1 MSYKDFIDLSYK
13 PTKNDLVCEFR
24 VEPAKGIS
32 LRRAAE
38 MVAGESSVGT
48 WTDVVTMKPRIK
60 KIGARIF
67 SIKGNYVKIAYPSI
81 LFEEGN
87 MPQIMSSIGGNVFG
101 MKAVKNLRL
110 EDVDWPD
117 DIMKS
122 FPGPMY
128 GIKGIRRLLKVP
140 KRPLV
145 GTIVKPKIGL
155 NEKEHAKAA
164 YEAWVGGI
172 DVVKDDEN
180 LSSQKFNNFSKRIIE
195 TLKMRDKAEKETG
208 ERKVY
213 MPNVTAEID
222 SMLQRANFVKEAGGR
237 YMMVDILTVG
247 WSGLQTL
254 RKANNDLKLV
264 MHAHRAG
271 HAAFTRSKKHGIS
284 MLVISDIARLIG
296 LDQLHIG
303 TVIGKMEGPRDE
315 IMRINESIEKSM
327 IKEGNHTLAENWKNI
342 KPVFAVC
349 SGGLYAGHV
358 PKLIKLLGNDIII
371 QAGGGV
377 HGHKKGTRAGAMS
390 MRQAVEAAMNNIPLK
405 KYAKKNK
412 ELSIAL
418 KQWG

>member
-1 MSYKDFIDLSYK
+1 MSYKDFIDLKYK
-13 PTKNDLVCEFR
+13 PNNDMVCEFK
-24 VEPAKGIS
+24 VEPARGIS
-32 LRRAAE
+32 IKRAAE

-48 WTDVVTMKPRIK
+48 WTDLTTMKPRIR

-67 SIKGNYVKIAYPSI
+67 SIKGNHVKIAYPSI
-81 LFEEGN
+81 LFEKGN
-87 MPQIMSSIGGNVFG
+87 MPQIMSSIAGNIFG

-117 DIMKS
+117 DIMES
-122 FPGPMY
+122 FSGPLY
-128 GIKGIRRLLKVP
+128 GIKGIRKLLKVP

-172 DVVKDDEN
+172 DIVKDDEN

-213 MPNVTAEID
+213 MPNVTAESD
-222 SMLQRANFVKEAGGR
+222 TMLERANFVKEAGGR

-254 RKANNDLKLV
+254 RNANQDLKLV

-296 LDQLHIG
+296 IDQLHIG
-303 TVIGKMEGPRDE
+303 TVIGKMEGPKEE
-315 IMRINESIEKSM
+315 IMRIDESIEKRI
-327 IKEGNHTLAENWKNI
+327 IKEGSHTLAEDWKNI

-358 PKLIKLLGNDIII
+358 PRLIKLLGNDIII

-377 HGHKKGTRAGAMS
+377 HGHRKGTRAGAKS
-390 MRQAVEAAMNNIPLK
+390 MRQALEAAMNNIPLK
-405 KYAKKNK
+405 NYAKKNK

-418 KQWG
+418 KQWC